1 MHTLTM
7 KKRVLY
13 ITITLLV
20 LAVMPAM
27 SQNVKFDIYF
37 DSLGID
43 TKEMRIGEQ
52 VKLTYEL
59 SVDSGY
65 NVQIPSIGKGAAGG
79 IEVLDSALSKSTT
92 VDGRRIYKGEYVV
105 TAFNEAPFVIAP
117 IVARV
122 DSDVYY
128 TNTAHL
134 IVNSV
139 PIDTVN
145 LKNIKGYRPVWDV
158 SLTWNEYRDTVYLSF
173 LIVLLLALLVWI
185 VIRYIN
191 NKPIIRIVKIKP
203 LKPSHFTALQK
214 MDEIKNDAV
223 LHNEENV
230 KEYYTR
236 LTDTLRE
243 YMCNR
248 YKFNATDMTTPEII
262 SNLLEFNDKEA
273 IKELREILEVADLVK
288 FAKLQPAI
296 NENDRNML
304 NAIEFVNA
312 TKDVEEENRKPVEHT
327 EVNERSLNQKRLLIA
342 AIFAVLC
349 ALIALT
355 WLLITDLG
363 HMLN

>member
-20 LAVMPAM
+20 LAAMPAM

-43 TKEMRIGEQ
+43 KKEMRIGEQ

-79 IEVLDSALSKSTT
+79 IEVLDSALFKSTT
-92 VDGRRIYKGEYVV
+92 VDGRRIYKGEYMV

-145 LKNIKGYRPVWDV
+145 LALESRSFDIKLSNYTHDLNGNVGKYVMFYSSFDKKNTVLSNHVLFLTSLPILYLIIYFFKILFV
-158 SLTWNEYRDTVYLSF
+158 S
-173 LIVLLLALLVWI
+173 LLLALGIALLI
-185 VIRYIN
+185 LGIN
-191 NKPIIRIVKIKP
+191 NRKRKTSTEQAVLWNRWRIV
-203 LKPSHFTALQK
+203 
-214 MDEIKNDAV
+214 
-223 LHNEENV
+223 
-230 KEYYTR
+230 
-236 LTDTLRE
+236 
-243 YMCNR
+243 
-248 YKFNATDMTTPEII
+248 
-262 SNLLEFNDKEA
+262 
-273 IKELREILEVADLVK
+273 
-288 FAKLQPAI
+288 
-296 NENDRNML
+296 
-304 NAIEFVNA
+304 
-312 TKDVEEENRKPVEHT
+312 
-327 EVNERSLNQKRLLIA
+327 
-342 AIFAVLC
+342 
-349 ALIALT
+349 
-355 WLLITDLG
+355 
-363 HMLN
+363 